1 MRNSPV
7 APDAAGA
14 RPLFDSFWIGG
25 FEAACHVNEAGV
37 RLDMIAATQHDSRVE
52 DDYRM
57 LAELGIRVVRDAV
70 RWPLIERGDRFDFS
84 SFAPMLAAA
93 ERQGTQVIWTLC
105 HYGWPD
111 DVDVLDDSFPT
122 RFARFASAVAA
133 FVRTHS
139 ARPPLS
145 TPINEISFLAWAA
158 GDAGWFSPFARG
170 RGVDLKRQFVRAAI
184 AACDAIWAVDRRARI
199 VHVDPVIN
207 VVPPPG
213 ATPEIAAAAA
223 AQRASQFEAWDMLA
237 GVRDPE
243 LGGHPRYLDVMGLNY
258 YHSNQWEYPETRLRW
273 EDTPRDAR
281 WVPFHRLIAEVFDRY
296 HRPIFIG
303 ETSHFGVGRAA
314 WLREMTDEVRLARES
329 GVPIEAVCLFPI
341 LDRMDWKNP
350 RHWHNSGLWDVL
362 PQADGALP
370 RVLNAEYA
378 AQFRQSERLL
388 RDRDRAD

>member
-1 MRNSPV
+1 MR
-7 APDAAGA
+7 
-14 RPLFDSFWIGG
+14 
-25 FEAACHVNEAGV
+25 E
-37 RLDMIAATQHDSRVE
+37 
-52 DDYRM
+52 
-57 LAELGIRVVRDAV
+57 
-70 RWPLIERGDRFDFS
+70 
-84 SFAPMLAAA
+84 
-93 ERQGTQVIWTLC
+93 
-105 HYGWPD
+105 
-111 DVDVLDDSFPT
+111 
-122 RFARFASAVAA
+122 
-133 FVRTHS
+133 
-139 ARPPLS
+139 PPLD

-184 AACDAIWAVDRRARI
+184 AACDAVWAVDRRARI

-303 ETSHFGVGRAA
+303 ETSHFGVGRGA

-341 LDRMDWKNP
+341 LDRLQIM
-350 RHWHNSGLWDVL
+350 
-362 PQADGALP
+362 
-370 RVLNAEYA
+370 
-378 AQFRQSERLL
+378 
-388 RDRDRAD
+388 